1 MSSWPHD
8 SRPSLPSPSLPS
20 SSRPT
25 IPAVPVAP
33 VAPFPTARPFPTAH
47 PFAPDLPTRPVPPR
61 LPGIP
66 AQRRSGPPGPRTQP
80 PTASYVTLAGAD
92 WLASAS
98 RFPRSV
104 HALWADNPAAPVVL
118 PCGGVFDV
126 VGVPALFGRRVL
138 DRLWAGGPG
147 SGPVAAQRGRLL
159 LFAAPGT
166 AQRLPALLGWEEWA
180 RAMPP
185 LLCHGT
191 GDAVTVP
198 PLYPPDEEE
207 PAPPASRWLVAP
219 EVRHPWLPDAEV
231 LLWACV
237 RVARTAAAAAA
248 RPVPPAPDDRSPDC
262 PPDRSQDLSQD
273 LPPDRIAARPVP
285 EPLASTPVTSTS
297 TLSPR

>member
-1 MSSWPHD
+1 M
-8 SRPSLPSPSLPS
+8 
-20 SSRPT
+20 
-25 IPAVPVAP
+25 
-33 VAPFPTARPFPTAH
+33 
-47 PFAPDLPTRPVPPR
+47 
-61 LPGIP
+61 P

-80 PTASYVTLAGAD
+80 PTAAYVTLAGAD

-104 HALWADNPAAPVVL
+104 HALWADNPAAPLVL
-118 PCGGVFDV
+118 PCGTVFDV

-147 SGPVAAQRGRLL
+147 SGPVAVQRGRLL

-198 PLYPPDEEE
+198 PLYPQGEEE
-207 PAPPASRWLVAP
+207 PVPPASRWLVAP

-237 RVARTAAAAAA
+237 RVARAAADVAPAGPA
-248 RPVPPAPDDRSPDC
+248 PSAPATPPLGRPVSQPPAP
-262 PPDRSQDLSQD
+262 
-273 LPPDRIAARPVP
+273 A
-285 EPLASTPVTSTS
+285 PVTSTS